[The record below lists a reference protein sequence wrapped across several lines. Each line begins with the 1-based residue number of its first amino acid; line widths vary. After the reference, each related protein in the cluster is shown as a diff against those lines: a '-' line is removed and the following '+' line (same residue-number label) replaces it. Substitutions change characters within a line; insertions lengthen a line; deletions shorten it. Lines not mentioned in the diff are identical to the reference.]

1 METIPAVLAHA
12 AAAHAGREALV
23 GDGRR
28 LTYAEL
34 FEEASEAAGAYV
46 AGGLAPG
53 DRVALW
59 APNGVDWAVAAYG
72 AYLAGCVLVPLNS
85 RYKGEEAG
93 HVLRTSGARL
103 LVTVTDAAGT
113 DLLAQLDGV
122 AGLDALQERVVL
134 DEAPAGAPAGVPA
147 GATGWRAFRSRATP
161 ESRAEAAARGAA
173 VGPDDTSDIIFTS
186 GTTGAPKGAM
196 LAHGPSVAVYR
207 TWADLVGLRADDRYL
222 CVYPFFHTAGL
233 KSGLLA
239 SLLVGAAVLP
249 QAVFD
254 VPTVMARVAEE
265 RVSML
270 PGPPTVFQAI
280 LDHPDLASFDLSSL
294 RLSVTGAAVVPV
306 SVVRRM
312 RAELGFE
319 NVVTGYGLTET
330 TGTVSM
336 CRFDDPPEVIAETVG
351 RPLPGVEVR
360 VVDDRGADVAPGEP
374 GEILVRGY
382 NVMTGYVDDP
392 AATAAT
398 IDPEGWLRTGD
409 IGLVDA
415 GGNIRI
421 TDRRKDMFIVGG
433 FNAYPAE
440 IEAGLLAHP
449 AVAQVAVVGMPDHR
463 LGEVGAAFVVPRAGA
478 EVDEAEVIAWCRER
492 MANFKVPRR
501 VRVVDALPLTPSGKV
516 QKFVLREALTTE
528 EGATRS

>member
-1 METIPAVLAHA
+1 
-12 AAAHAGREALV
+12 
-23 GDGRR
+23 
-28 LTYAEL
+28 
-34 FEEASEAAGAYV
+34 
-46 AGGLAPG
+46 
-53 DRVALW
+53 
-59 APNGVDWAVAAYG
+59 
-72 AYLAGCVLVPLNS
+72 
-85 RYKGEEAG
+85 
-93 HVLRTSGARL
+93 
-103 LVTVTDAAGT
+103 
-113 DLLAQLDGV
+113 
-122 AGLDALQERVVL
+122 
-134 DEAPAGAPAGVPA
+134 
-147 GATGWRAFRSRATP
+147 
-161 ESRAEAAARGAA
+161 
-173 VGPDDTSDIIFTS
+173 
-186 GTTGAPKGAM
+186 
-196 LAHGPSVAVYR
+196 
-207 TWADLVGLRADDRYL
+207 
-222 CVYPFFHTAGL
+222 
-233 KSGLLA
+233 
-239 SLLVGAAVLP
+239 
-249 QAVFD
+249 
-254 VPTVMARVAEE
+254 
-265 RVSML
+265 
-270 PGPPTVFQAI
+270 
-280 LDHPDLASFDLSSL
+280 
-294 RLSVTGAAVVPV
+294 
-306 SVVRRM
+306 
-312 RAELGFE
+312 
-319 NVVTGYGLTET
+319 VVTGYGLTET

-336 CRFDDPPEVIAETVG
+336 CRFDDPPEVIAQTVG